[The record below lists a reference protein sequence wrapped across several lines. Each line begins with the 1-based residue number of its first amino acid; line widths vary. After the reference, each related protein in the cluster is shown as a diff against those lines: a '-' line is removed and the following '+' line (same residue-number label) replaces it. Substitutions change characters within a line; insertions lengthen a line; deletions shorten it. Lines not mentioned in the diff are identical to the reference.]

1 MQRDTGLDFREI
13 HESEDAFLAA
23 VEEIERVA
31 LIERPFHIPIRLRF
45 ITPSPDSKTGHDYVI
60 TDASTHRT
68 GSVYV
73 AVSYTWLHEQSL
85 DGQKIPNYR
94 VKDLS
99 KAGTV
104 PRPPHCPP
112 IVFHRAM
119 QYART
124 RGYTNVWI
132 DQECIHQDDP
142 TDVERHLQVMHRIYS
157 NSKVTIAVLAT
168 SSGRIDLPTIGHFKS
183 LLESTSCEPTDQSV
197 QHIAF
202 RKWFCDVSDDRWF
215 SRTWAFQEKLSAEH
229 VESLLPITAQL
240 SAESTVYEDLCIDIA
255 RMWTIAGWSSIT
267 CAVSVEKQMGMTN
280 GMNNSRSRPA
290 PRRLMLESIVDIYE
304 QMEQCENAVL
314 ADRLAILANICDLAY
329 RLASTKLDHPQ
340 YSYSTCLVV
349 LIFANVW
356 PDQEKRQ
363 MRYKELSSD
372 FMDAPVGILLS
383 YLARQISVD
392 GADGKLC
399 TERYAY
405 ECYIEN
411 YHEHRVDV
419 DRARGSYKARSRTV
433 SRRVSLES
441 MDGRSHYDNHR
452 PNFKRTPLDLIT
464 QDLIT
469 QHVTPLDPI
478 FLRGTSSARISLD
491 TDSETV
497 SSWDSCIYP
506 ASYRRRTISDTTLS
520 DTHLGFRRM
529 KTFFIKHV
537 RLIFRR
543 KQA

>member
-1 MQRDTGLDFREI
+1 MMQRDTGLDFREI

-372 FMDAPVGILLS
+372 FMDAPPD
-383 YLARQISVD
+383 RSVLTVPTVNSVPN
-392 GADGKLC
+392 AMHTNATSRITMN
-399 TERYAY
+399 TE
-405 ECYIEN
+405 
-411 YHEHRVDV
+411 
-419 DRARGSYKARSRTV
+419 
-433 SRRVSLES
+433 
-441 MDGRSHYDNHR
+441 
-452 PNFKRTPLDLIT
+452 
-464 QDLIT
+464 
-469 QHVTPLDPI
+469 
-478 FLRGTSSARISLD
+478 
-491 TDSETV
+491 
-497 SSWDSCIYP
+497 
-506 ASYRRRTISDTTLS
+506 
-520 DTHLGFRRM
+520 
-529 KTFFIKHV
+529 
-537 RLIFRR
+537 
-543 KQA
+543 